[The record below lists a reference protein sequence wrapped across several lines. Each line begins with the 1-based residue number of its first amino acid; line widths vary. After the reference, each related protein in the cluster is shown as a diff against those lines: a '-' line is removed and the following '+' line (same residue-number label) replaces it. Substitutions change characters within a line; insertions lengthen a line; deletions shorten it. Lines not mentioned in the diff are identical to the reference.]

1 MRLNYP
7 KGDIMTLVK
16 TANLI
21 IGIILLILSIP
32 TSSKVLME
40 KVYDWEMKSRYEISE
55 LNEMYKGAKT
65 TYEFADSQINVFHES
80 KSDELVT
87 NEWGDVIKKADV
99 YLSINGEITE
109 TLVYYPVKIEERGLN
124 QYTHYISYWLVE
136 EKDTKKRFFVIIL
149 QKNPS
154 PYNVATFSI
163 ERLEYISY
171 TISETGTITRDTFN
185 YENKN
190 KLQTKLIP
198 PMYFGGA
205 GFYSDIWNTYYPF
218 LYLIITILGFMLILV
233 GIPFKSNAR
242 TKQ

>member
-1 MRLNYP
+1 
-7 KGDIMTLVK
+7 MTLVK

-80 KSDELVT
+80 KSDEL
-87 NEWGDVIKKADV
+87 
-99 YLSINGEITE
+99 E

-136 EKDTKKRFFVIIL
+136 EKDTNKRFFVIIL